1 MRIDITVANEGAAG
15 RNYLTWAPV
24 KGTVRLLDGGGAEGR
39 HEGHGEDPVT
49 VTLSNDNPQVGGQLE
64 FAAARD
70 QTRSASLDLVL
81 SPDGTPVDFWV
92 AGVVGK
98 PSSADG
104 DAVIRVAKAGAPEAL
119 RSKAVMVRIRKNA
132 NQLSPAERDRF
143 TTTLAILND
152 QGAGLFKD
160 FREMHRLQ
168 LALVQAHGNPGF
180 LSWHRAY
187 LLDLEREL
195 QIIEPSVTL
204 PYWRFDQPAP
214 NVFSADLMGAPGPG
228 GTVVFNGTNLLRL
241 WQTDG
246 APGVT
251 REPGFDVQTARANVI
266 SQGRTLG
273 LGGDRPNAIFDR
285 GPNQAGFDTMEFNPH
300 GNAHTSFVPPSWIRS
315 PGTAPRDPVFFLLH
329 CNVDRLWARWQW
341 FHNRFDGTQPNTYF
355 FRGSATSTPAALIGH
370 NLLDTMW
377 PWNNVTGFPRPDNAP
392 RTPFPS
398 TPTATAPDAAAT
410 VGDMIDYLG
419 LLNAQ
424 SHMNFAYDDVPFG
437 LAPSNAI
444 P

>member
-1 MRIDITVANEGAAG
+1 MQIAMAIAREDAAG

-24 KGTVRLLDGGGAEGR
+24 QGTVRLLDVDAGDR
-39 HEGHGEDPVT
+39 VDPVS
-49 VTLSNDNPQVGGQLE
+49 VTLTNDNPEVGGQLE
-64 FAAARD
+64 FAPARD
-70 QTRSASLDLVL
+70 QNRSASLDLVL
-81 SPDGTPVDFWV
+81 PPDGSPVDFWV

-104 DAVIRVAKAGAPEAL
+104 DAVIRVAEAGAVEAL
-119 RSKAVMVRIRKNA
+119 VSKPVMVRIRKNA

-143 TTTLAILND
+143 TTTLAKLND

-160 FREMHRLQ
+160 FREMHRQQ
-168 LALVQAHGNPGF
+168 LALAQAHGAPGF

-195 QIIEPSVTL
+195 QRLDPSVTL

-214 NVFSADLMGAPGPG
+214 NLFTADFMGRSGALGNVSFS
-228 GTVVFNGTNLLRL
+228 GTNLLRQ

-246 APGVT
+246 AAGVT
-251 REPGFDVQTARANVI
+251 REPGFNVQTGRANVI
-266 SQGRTLG
+266 NQAITLL
-273 LGGDRPNAIFDR
+273 LGGDRPNAIFDT
-285 GPNQAGFDTMEFNPH
+285 GTDQDGFDEMEFNPH
-300 GNAHTSFVPPSWIRS
+300 GNAHTSFTGSSYIRS
-315 PGTAPRDPVFFLLH
+315 RGTAPRDPLFFLLH

-341 FHNRFDGTQPNTYF
+341 FHNRFDGTQPNTFF
-355 FRGSATSTPAALIGH
+355 FRGSATSTPHTDIGH

-392 RTPFPS
+392 RTPFPQVV
-398 TPTATAPDAAAT
+398 TATAPGSAPT

-419 LLNAQ
+419 FLNAQ
-424 SHMNFAYDDVPFG
+424 SDMNFAYDDVPFG
-437 LAPSNAI
+437 VAPT
-444 P
+444 